1 MSKLAFLI
9 YARQTPVVKEIRNF
23 VFRRGLFL
31 FFLPFFPLLVFLL
44 FFVFYGKFKNIDN
57 IYSVKSLTCNYFH

>member
-31 FFLPFFPLLVFLL
+31 SFLNFFSGLLLSFCS
-44 FFVFYGKFKNIDN
+44 FKES
-57 IYSVKSLTCNYFH
+57 YA